1 MGSRLSTVG
10 ALVAAEV
17 MVVGA
22 IIYALSGAAPRA
34 TAVNIGADR
43 VIGVMNAGDAPHIVV
58 SDPDSRVVV
67 LASTDGQVH
76 VIDRS
81 EIHGFVIHGPKEYP
95 IPRMTRTA
103 DGVRIERASNGSWVG
118 VIGESTARIEID
130 VPVHAII
137 DVEKSSGTNVTGMH
151 GSVYARS
158 QDGSINLHDVSGVV
172 DVKTDDGHID
182 AIDVQSPKIS
192 LISSSGHLELTNVTT
207 TDLKATT
214 EDGHITAR
222 DMHLDA
228 PGSSVALHTG
238 SGPVEFYG
246 KVAADGNYD
255 LSTSDGH
262 IRLDVPELRALSI
275 HARTQDGS
283 IRVDGH
289 RSRDDDDTA
298 HYETTGSGAGKF
310 NLATQ
315 SGSITINTTGVHS

>member
-1 MGSRLSTVG
+1 MGSRISTVG
-10 ALVAAEV
+10 ALVVAEI

-43 VIGVMNAGDAPHIVV
+43 VIGVMNAGDAPHVVV
-58 SDPDSRVVV
+58 SDPDSRVVL
-67 LASTDGQVH
+67 LASSDGRVH

-103 DGVRIERASNGSWVG
+103 DGLRIERASRGSWLG
-118 VIGESTARIEID
+118 VIGESNPRIEVD
-130 VPVHAII
+130 VPAHAII
-137 DVEKSSGTNVTGMH
+137 DVEKSSGINATGMH
-151 GSVYARS
+151 GSLYVRS
-158 QDGSINLHDVSGVV
+158 QDGSINLHDVRGVV
-172 DVKTDDGHID
+172 DAQTDDGHID
-182 AIDVQSPKIS
+182 AIDVQSAKIS
-192 LISSSGHLELTNVTT
+192 LISSSGHLKLDNVTT
-207 TDLKATT
+207 QNLNATT
-214 EDGHITAR
+214 RDGHITAR
-222 DMHLDA
+222 NMHVDA
-228 PGSSVALHTG
+228 PGSTVTLHTG
-238 SGPVEFYG
+238 DGPVEFYG
-246 KVAADGNYD
+246 NAAPDGTYD

-262 IRLDVPELRALSI
+262 IRLDVPELGAYTI

-289 RSRDDDDTA
+289 RTRDQDDTA
-298 HYETTGSGAGKF
+298 HYDVTGSGAGKF